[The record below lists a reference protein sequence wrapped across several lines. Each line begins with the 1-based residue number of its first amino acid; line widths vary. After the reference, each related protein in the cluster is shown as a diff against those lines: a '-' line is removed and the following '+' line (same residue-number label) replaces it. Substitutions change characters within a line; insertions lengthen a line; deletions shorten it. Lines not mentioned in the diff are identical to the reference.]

1 MIDDGAGDPVTYVVA
16 SGDNLSSIA
25 DRFGI
30 TMDELTTT
38 SGAYAGIVPGQRL
51 ALRP

>member
-1 MIDDGAGDPVTYVVA
+1 VIDDGAGDPATYVVA
-16 SGDNLSSIA
+16 SGDNFSSIA

-30 TMDELTTT
+30 TVDELSTT
-38 SGAYAGIVPGQRL
+38 SGVYSGLVPGKRL

>member
-1 MIDDGAGDPVTYVVA
+1 MIDDSTGDPVMYVVA

-25 DRFGI
+25 DRLGI
-30 TMDELTTT
+30 TVDELTTT